1 MEACEAADAI
11 HTTFPDLG
19 EAPVRPLKQG
29 WSYWTFAHGDRVFR
43 FPRTAADAGLLTREL
58 RLLPVI
64 APHLPA
70 PVPVAQ
76 WVGEWQGRP
85 FAGYTAIEG
94 EPLRREVLFGPGG
107 GNIARDV
114 GQFLTALHNVPV
126 EQVAEALETPLPDH
140 ILDQSP
146 DPSDWL
152 ESIRMRVFP
161 RLSATLRVA
170 VDSGFTRYA
179 RDRLAPP
186 PHLIHNDLGFV
197 HLLEHEGRLAG
208 VIDFSDAGFGDPA
221 GDFVGLL
228 AGGGWHA
235 VDDVVRFYDRSLG
248 RGFHERV
255 EFRYWTAPLYDILYG
270 LDTGEERY
278 VGLGRSAVAQR
289 MREVG
294 ILPADALF
302 PR

>member
-1 MEACEAADAI
+1 MI
-11 HTTFPDLG
+11 
-19 EAPVRPLKQG
+19 
-29 WSYWTFAHGDRVFR
+29 
-43 FPRTAADAGLLTREL
+43 
-58 RLLPVI
+58 
-64 APHLPA
+64 
-70 PVPVAQ
+70 
-76 WVGEWQGRP
+76 
-85 FAGYTAIEG
+85 
-94 EPLRREVLFGPGG
+94 
-107 GNIARDV
+107 
-114 GQFLTALHNVPV
+114 GQFLTALHNTPL
-126 EQVAEALETPLPDH
+126 EQVAEALAEPVPEH
-140 ILDQSP
+140 RF

-186 PHLIHNDLGFV
+186 PHLVHNDLGFV

-208 VIDFSDAGFGDPA
+208 VIDFSDAIFGDPA
-221 GDFVGLL
+221 MDFVGLL
-228 AGGGWHA
+228 AEGGWHA

-255 EFRYWTAPLYDILYG
+255 EFRYWTAPLYDIIYG

-278 VGLGRSAVAQR
+278 VGLGRSGVAQR

-294 ILPADALF
+294 ILPANALF